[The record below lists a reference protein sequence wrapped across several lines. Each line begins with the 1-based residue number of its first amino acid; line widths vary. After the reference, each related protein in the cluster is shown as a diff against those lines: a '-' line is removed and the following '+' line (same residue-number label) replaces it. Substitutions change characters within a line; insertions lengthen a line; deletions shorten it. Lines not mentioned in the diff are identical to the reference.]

1 MLLGKRFNLYKETRV
16 RMNVEMEKRL
26 KKTISAR
33 VDEKVLETFS
43 KQGLPLSQ
51 VVEAGIVHFLKLPE
65 DQRISFIAENSAE
78 VTSENE
84 IVVSE
89 IPWQEFV
96 QQQLGTTRAK
106 DMIELAILAKTI
118 GSDFETTRKTV
129 ISGMTG
135 KTGASNA
142 EPSNKKITLGASASA
157 SAIASVAAGP
167 LIGTAGV
174 VVALAGM
181 MMKNKN
187 KNKK

>member
-1 MLLGKRFNLYKETRV
+1 
-16 RMNVEMEKRL
+16 MNVEMEKRL